1 MEIELQLQGKDATP
15 EIVEEVEDWLR
26 DAQIPGLVVK
36 HKSRPGKPGEMSFD
50 VATIFSGP
58 IAKAIADAVKS
69 FFQYMET
76 RRPTLTFT
84 VETAKGKVTGDVK
97 NIKDPDAVVGKILSL
112 L

>member
-1 MEIELQLQGKDATP
+1 MEIELQLQGQDATP
-15 EIVEEVEDWLR
+15 EILEEVEDWLR

-36 HKSRPGKPGEMSFD
+36 HESRPGKPGEMSFD
-50 VATIFSGP
+50 VA
-58 IAKAIADAVKS
+58 IAKAFADAVKS
-69 FFQYMET
+69 FFQYLET
-76 RRPTLTFT
+76 RRPSLTFT